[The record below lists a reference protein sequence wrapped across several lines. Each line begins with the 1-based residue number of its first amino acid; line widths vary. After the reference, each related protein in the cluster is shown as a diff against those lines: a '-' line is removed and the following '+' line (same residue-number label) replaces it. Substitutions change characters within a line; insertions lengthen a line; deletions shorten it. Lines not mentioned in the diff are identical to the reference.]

1 MLLSKWAIC
10 DTEKSRFIRKQEA
23 NGSLSSLGTKTAL
36 SEIPLLGYVS
46 FWMQFY
52 WMQFQWMKFHWMI

>member
-10 DTEKSRFIRKQEA
+10 DTEKSRFIRKQEE
-23 NGSLSSLGTKTAL
+23 NGSLSRLGTKTAL
-36 SEIPLLGYVS
+36 SEIPLLGDVF